1 MFAEVSISVC
11 YGADRHSVTISE
23 HVFDWESEVYSS
35 KAIIPKVREDDE
47 FIRGAR
53 KGVEYALANAASFIY
68 KDHVAITIE
77 TIRVLLCD
85 STENTVAYAACFA
98 TWQALETEGR
108 STPKIVGRRV
118 VFPDSHPS

>member
-1 MFAEVSISVC
+1 MFAEVSISAC
-11 YGADRHSVTISE
+11 YGVDRHSVTISE
-23 HVFDWESEVYSS
+23 QVFDWEREVYGS
-35 KAIIPKVREDDE
+35 KANRAKIKDDE

-53 KGVEYALANAASFIY
+53 KGVEYALANAASFVD

-98 TWQALETEGR
+98 TWQVLETEG
-108 STPKIVGRRV
+108 SITPEIIGRAV
-118 VFPDSHPS
+118 VFPDSCLS